1 MVGTGAQRTLSRGVM
16 RRTRFHSLI
25 CVWAAATTA
34 TGGCRT
40 PPTATRPAP
49 PPLVSTAPVL
59 AAPAASGARATVP
72 VDETI
77 LAGAITSR
85 TPDAQVASPDVTI
98 TDLSAADTS
107 ALLARLEP
115 LPDLSAATAKA
126 PAMRAASLPP
136 PRTGPTQPIAFVVPV
151 GKAVADGGT
160 LPTRTAPPPPPA
172 QPADPVRPPQILPS
186 GDVDA
191 EAVIRVRFDE
201 PMVPVAAVG
210 VGDTPAIT
218 IEPAVA
224 GGWRWL
230 DTRVLAFTPNHS
242 RLAQATQF
250 KVTVPSGIRAVS
262 GGVLAAAAKGEFAT
276 APVAI
281 RGHYPSNLRPDSPI
295 AIELDQKIDPDKLLP
310 FLRVETVKGKPLAF
324 RLIDH
329 EAAKLL
335 WANNPSLGPAP
346 GAHLAPNTIILAP
359 QTSWPAGTDA
369 QVLLKAGAPS
379 AEGPLRSK
387 RLSSA
392 RFTVVAPFVVN
403 GVACD
408 ELPARMV
415 TTCSARGYMTVQM
428 STPVSVASFRSDK
441 FQIDGEELEDHPNG
455 GGSISLWTPAT
466 VGKRFTI
473 SVGTGL
479 IDIYGQPMTGPRT
492 IAFTVT
498 RQRFWPSLSA
508 DTGLQILD
516 PRFQIPQWV
525 IYTQAVSAL
534 RVQLFQVTPDDYFAY
549 ELFEAGR
556 SSTPPGKKI
565 LDKNYEVGRNFSAD
579 LRVDLRPA
587 LAAAGTGHVIAIAT
601 ATPVAGTRK
610 NDLPSKAIAW
620 IQVTR
625 LGMTARFDGEKIS
638 AWVQDI
644 SPTTS
649 FLAPLPGVTSS
660 LIVARRGTTTSTT
673 ATDLEGHVSFELPPR
688 AAAPAA
694 RTPSDDDDYSGYNYR
709 TGPSAVLV
717 AQTPTDSVF
726 AAVRVHEKAIRTE
739 SARWYVSDDR
749 FLYKPSEPVYLK
761 GWIRYTHNGVN
772 PDLALPHQ
780 GEAVAWRLDDSRG
793 NKIASGSAAL
803 SDQGGFDLEVALPPT
818 VNLGPATFTLSTRTH
833 SLRHTIK
840 IEEFRTPAFSV
851 SLDEDVTHAGATPLI
866 AGESIEMT
874 AEAKYYAGGGLA
886 GASIGWYA
894 TLSAAT
900 YRPPGWDAF
909 TFRPARKRGDHDSWR
924 DSVSKSDS
932 FKLSGASTS
941 SIVYGIPAIPNHAPS
956 LLTVDASVRDL
967 DRMVIRASSRDILV
981 HPSSYYVGVRATPR
995 TRDKLEAVVTDIDG
1009 NPVRGVA
1016 IKLEIEG
1023 VLGSEQDRSD
1033 AKIVDTQTCDLVS
1046 GEAPATCPWKRRDLD
1061 TSYVATARIADSR
1074 GRTNSAQYDIPWY
1087 GRDDERD
1094 LSIVPDRAIYGLG
1107 DVANIEIRSKVVPAT
1122 AVVTYARQGIV
1133 KQKRVELTAPST
1145 SVELPIEPAF
1155 LQNVH
1160 VLVDRW
1166 NNRRNLRK
1174 GSTLPL
1180 PESTS
1185 AEVNLAVE
1193 VESARLVMKTRSTKP
1208 LISPGEDATFEV
1220 EVRHGDRPMANAEV
1234 AMIVVDEAVLAL
1246 AGKSHAD
1253 PLAPFYRHVTSGTH
1267 RFSTL
1272 GLVHDSAHQL
1282 AGVPGFVRTNLDGS
1296 MGTGTGYGV
1305 GGGRGGLRGRSSA
1318 VPSVSIGSPAVVQS
1332 RKDFRANAVFSPRL
1346 KTNADGKVSL
1356 TVKMPD
1362 NLTRYRIVALA
1373 TAQTHLF
1380 GKAESTIVTQR
1391 KLNAR
1396 IVAPR
1401 FLTQGDTF
1409 SVPVVVQNLARES
1422 RTIDVAVRAANL
1434 VTTGITGKRVVLPGG
1449 QRAELRFD
1457 LATQAR
1463 GTGVI
1468 QAIASSGDFADA
1480 SNLQIP
1486 IYEPATTESFAT
1498 YGTVDDA
1505 PQFEQLLIPRNIF
1518 TDVGGV
1524 EVEMASTQLQSL
1536 TDAYWYLYAYP
1547 YECAE
1552 QRSSRMLA
1560 TAALADVLDAFATPG
1575 RPTKQ
1580 AIDTQIAVDIKKLE
1594 RQQNHDGGW
1603 GYFSAMESDPFVSMQ
1618 VVSALAAYKNK
1629 GKGFDHAVSFVTK
1642 QATQQLAELT
1652 KTVAIQAERRTDRNR
1667 LPYQVSLTATAL
1679 TTLAATGVD
1688 VRARVIKL
1696 HTAATALGIY
1706 PLDAKSRVLSL
1717 LAKHEPAKAI
1727 RAKLL
1732 ADLLSATHETASSAT
1747 VTTTFVQ
1754 AERMLLVSET
1764 KTSALALDALI
1775 REAPEHPLVTKLARG
1790 VLDAR
1795 KHGRWTST
1803 QENLAVLQTMRRYF
1817 DTYEKLTPNYTG
1829 KLWFGKAAY
1838 AEQPF
1843 IGRSTARGHAAVD
1856 WTALPGGT
1864 SHDVTI
1870 AKDGP
1875 GRMYYRVGITYAP
1888 KETKLPALD
1897 AGFIV
1902 RRTYTPVDDPKDVIK
1917 LPDGTYKV
1925 KLGARVLVS
1934 LETLNTTER
1943 FAVAVVDPLP
1953 AGFESVN
1960 TSLAT
1965 SERPVN
1971 VPDDTRWDHESMRDN
1986 RSEAFV
1992 MNLAPGSHWY
2002 SYTARATTPGTF
2014 LAAPAKAEEMY
2025 SPETFG
2031 RSTGTTVIIQ

>member
-1 MVGTGAQRTLSRGVM
+1 MVGTGTRGTLSSGVM

-25 CVWAAATTA
+25 CMWAAATTA

-49 PPLVSTAPVL
+49 PPLVMTAPML
-59 AAPAASGARATVP
+59 AASGGRATVP
-72 VDETI
+72 IDET
-77 LAGAITSR
+77 LLEGAITSR
-85 TPDAQVASPDVTI
+85 TPDPQVASPDVKI
-98 TDLSAADTS
+98 TDLSATDTA

-115 LPDLSAATAKA
+115 LPDLAAANAKA
-126 PAMRAASLPP
+126 PAMRASSLPP
-136 PRTGPTQPIAFVVPV
+136 PRSGPTQPIAFVVPV
-151 GKAVADGGT
+151 GKSVVDAGT
-160 LPTRTAPPPPPA
+160 LPTRTAPPPPPT
-172 QPADPVRPPQILPS
+172 QPAVPLTPPQILPS

-210 VGDTPAIT
+210 IGDTPAIT

-230 DTRVLAFTPNHS
+230 DTRVLAFTPNQS
-242 RLAQATQF
+242 RLPQATPF
-250 KVTVPSGIRAVS
+250 KVTVPAGIRAVS
-262 GGVLAAAAKGEFAT
+262 GDILAAAAKGEFAT

-335 WANNPSLGPAP
+335 WAKNLSLGVNP
-346 GAHLAPNTIILAP
+346 GAQLAPNTIILAP
-359 QTSWPAGTDA
+359 QTAWPAGTEA

-392 RFTVVAPFVVN
+392 RFTIVPPFVVN
-403 GVACD
+403 GLVCD
-408 ELPARMV
+408 ELRARMV
-415 TTCSARGYMTVQM
+415 TTCSAQGYMSVEM
-428 STPVSVASFRSDK
+428 STPIDVATYRSNK
-441 FQIDGEELEDHPNG
+441 FQIDGEEFADRPS
-455 GGSISLWTPAT
+455 GGSSVAFWTPAT
-466 VGKRFTI
+466 VGKRYTI
-473 SVGTGL
+473 SVGTDL
-479 IDIYGQPMTGPRT
+479 ADIYGQPMTGPRT

-498 RQRFWPSLSA
+498 RQRFWPQLA
-508 DTGLQILD
+508 AETGLQILD

-525 IYTQAVSAL
+525 VYSQAVSAL
-534 RVQLFQVTPDDYFAY
+534 RVQLYQVTPDDYFAY
-549 ELFEAGR
+549 ERFEAGR

-565 LDKNYEVGRNFSAD
+565 LDKNYEVGRAFSAD

-625 LGMTARFDGEKIS
+625 LGMVARFDGEKIS

-694 RTPSDDDDYSGYNYR
+694 KAPSDDDDGSGYNYR
-709 TGPSAVLV
+709 PEPSAVLV

-726 AAVRVHEKAIRTE
+726 TAVQVHEKAIRTE

-761 GWIRYTHNGVN
+761 GWVRYTHNGVN

-833 SLRHTIK
+833 SMRHAIK

-866 AGESIEMT
+866 AGESIEMS

-886 GASIGWYA
+886 GAPIGWHA

-909 TFRPARKRGDHDSWR
+909 TFRPARKRGDYASWR
-924 DSVSKSDS
+924 TPISRSDS
-932 FKLSGASTS
+932 FKLSGTSTS
-941 SIVYGIPAIPNHAPS
+941 SIVYGITALPDHAPS
-956 LLTVDASVRDL
+956 LLSVDAAVRDL

-1016 IKLEIEG
+1016 ITLEIEG
-1023 VLGSEQDRSD
+1023 VLGSERDRAD
-1033 AKIVDTQTCDLVS
+1033 AKIVDTQTCKLVS
-1046 GEAPATCPWKRRDLD
+1046 GEAPVTCPWKRRDLM

-1074 GRTNSAQYDIPWY
+1074 GRTNSGQYDIPWY

-1094 LSIVPDRAIYGLG
+1094 LSIVPDRALYGLG

-1145 SVELPIEPAF
+1145 TVELPIEPAF

-1166 NNRRNLRK
+1166 HKRRNMQA
-1174 GSTLPL
+1174 GSSLPL

-1185 AEVNLAVE
+1185 AEVNLEVE
-1193 VESARLVMKTRSTKP
+1193 VESARLVMKTRSTRA

-1253 PLAPFYRHVTSGTH
+1253 PLAPFYRHVSAGTH

-1282 AGVPGFVRTNLDGS
+1282 AGVPGFVRTSLE
-1296 MGTGTGYGV
+1296 GTGTGSGYGV

-1346 KTNADGKVSL
+1346 KTDASGKVSL

-1409 SVPVVVQNLARES
+1409 SVPVVVQNLAREP
-1422 RTIDVAVRAANL
+1422 RTIDVAVRAANF
-1434 VTTGITGKRVVLPGG
+1434 VTTGITGKRVVVPGG

-1457 LATQAR
+1457 LATRAR

-1498 YGTVDDA
+1498 YGTVDDV
-1505 PQFEQLLIPRNIF
+1505 PQFEQLLIPRDIF

-1552 QRSSRMLA
+1552 QRSGRMLA

-1580 AIDTQIAVDIKKLE
+1580 AIDAQIALDIKKLE
-1594 RQQNHDGGW
+1594 RQQNYDGGW
-1603 GYFSAMESDPFVSMQ
+1603 GYFFAMDSDPFVTMQ
-1618 VVSALAAYKNK
+1618 VVSALAAHKYK

-1642 QATQQLAELT
+1642 QATLYLAELT
-1652 KTVAIQAERRTDRNR
+1652 KTVAIQAERRTDRDR

-1696 HTAATALGIY
+1696 HAAATALGIY

-1732 ADLLSATHETASSAT
+1732 ADLLSATHETAASAT

-1790 VLDAR
+1790 VLAAR
-1795 KHGRWTST
+1795 KHGRWAST

-1817 DTYEKLTPNYTG
+1817 DTYEKQTPNYTG

-1864 SHDVTI
+1864 SHDLAI

-1875 GRMYYRVGITYAP
+1875 GRMYYRIGITYAP
-1888 KETKLPALD
+1888 KQTKLPALD

-1925 KLGARVLVS
+1925 KLGSRVVVS

-1971 VPDDTRWDHESMRDN
+1971 LPDDTRWDHETMRDN

-1992 MNLAPGSHWY
+1992 MHLAPGSHWY

-2014 LAAPAKAEEMY
+2014 LAAPARAEEMY

-2031 RSTGTTVIIQ
+2031 RSTGTTVVIQ